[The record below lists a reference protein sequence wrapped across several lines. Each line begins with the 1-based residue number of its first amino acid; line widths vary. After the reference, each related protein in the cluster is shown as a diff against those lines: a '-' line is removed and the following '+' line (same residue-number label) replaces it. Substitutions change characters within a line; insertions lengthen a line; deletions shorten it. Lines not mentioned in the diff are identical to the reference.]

1 MAALAVQI
9 HSSRIV
15 KRQNDSNVGV
25 RCTASVS
32 QGLSLQFIN
41 SETLVRYHLLHHRHV
56 CMYACMREYVFT
68 ICIHAQ
74 LVLLSVRGGAE
85 IHCISLQRIGK

>member
-1 MAALAVQI
+1 MAASAVQI

-32 QGLSLQFIN
+32 QGLSLQFIS

-56 CMYACMREYVFT
+56 CMREYVFT
-68 ICIHAQ
+68 ICMHAQ
-74 LVLLSVRGGAE
+74 LVLSSVRGGAE